1 MLGPLEH
8 GRTSEKP
15 LPTKTT
21 VSEHETDAE
30 KARVAVIVSGN
41 GTNLQA
47 LLDQEKA
54 GNLPHANI
62 ALVIA
67 DNEAAGGFG
76 RAEKAHVKTS
86 VIPRRRAKAI
96 TNETDSKNP
105 SSRPTNI
112 SDFETELIAT
122 LEENQI
128 DMVVL
133 AGFLGILSPNFFAH
147 FHGPVINIHPSLIPS
162 FCGKGFYGLHVH
174 EAALKTGVKVSGAT
188 VHFVNEVVDDGKII
202 AQKAVEVKEDDTPKT
217 LQRRIMEEAEWILL
231 PQATEDVAATLCS
244 SRSERG

>member
-1 MLGPLEH
+1 MLGPSEH
-8 GRTSEKP
+8 RRALKKP
-15 LPTKTT
+15 LSTETT
-21 VSEHETDAE
+21 VSEHGTDAE

-54 GNLPHANI
+54 GNLPHATI

-67 DNEAAGGFG
+67 DNEVAGGLV
-76 RAEKAHVKTS
+76 RAEKANVKTA
-86 VIPRRRAKAI
+86 VIARRRTKKSANA
-96 TNETDSKNP
+96 TDPKNP
-105 SSRPTNI
+105 RSLHTII
-112 SDFETELIAT
+112 SDFETNLIAA

-147 FHGPVINIHPSLIPS
+147 FKGPVINIHPSLIPS
-162 FCGKGFYGLHVH
+162 FCGKGFYGLQVH

-188 VHFVNEVVDDGKII
+188 VHFVNEVVDGGKII
-202 AQKAVEVKEDDTPKT
+202 AQKAVEVKDDDTPET

-231 PQATEDVAATLCS
+231 PQATEDVAAMLCS